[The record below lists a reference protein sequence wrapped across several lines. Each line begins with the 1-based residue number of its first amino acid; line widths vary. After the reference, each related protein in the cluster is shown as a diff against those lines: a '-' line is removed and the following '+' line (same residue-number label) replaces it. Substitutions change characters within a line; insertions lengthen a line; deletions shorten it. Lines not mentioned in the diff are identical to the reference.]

1 MSEHLIA
8 CLARGAAFAGAEWL
22 RDELARGP
30 AGIPEAIARFGHLW
44 RPEEW
49 TIEER
54 VPGQPNVVGPGG
66 FSIRIGDASV
76 EVYRRIPFY
85 RGFASDAA
93 DRDIVRRGCFAIA
106 TLVGSP
112 RAIYHHEL
120 LANGFD
126 DGLDL
131 DAMEAHL
138 RATIGAPAT
147 SYAELAASDAFGPGC
162 WIVDDFTD
170 LRAMPRTT

>member
-1 MSEHLIA
+1 MSADLIA

-30 AGIPEAIARFGHLW
+30 AGIPEAIARFGHRW
-44 RPEEW
+44 RPKEW
-49 TIEER
+49 TVEER
-54 VPGQPNVVGPGG
+54 APGAINVVGPGG
-66 FSIRIGDASV
+66 FSIYVGPASL
-76 EVYRRIPFY
+76 EMFHLIPFY
-85 RGFASDAA
+85 RGFASNAE

-106 TLVGSP
+106 GLVGSP

-120 LANGFD
+120 LDNGFH

-138 RATIGAPAT
+138 RATIGPPAT
-147 SYAELAASDAFGPGC
+147 SYADLAASEAFGPRC
-162 WIVDDFTD
+162 WIVDDFAD
-170 LRAMPRTT
+170 LAM